1 MRLYFNPRCS
11 KSRAARDLLADA
23 GRDVEIV
30 DYQRRPPDSATLA
43 ALVDALDAPPASLV
57 RGNDPAFDP
66 DAAGP
71 LDRRHVIELLAARP
85 GLMQRPVL
93 VAGDRAV
100 IARPPERVFE
110 LIDPPTQD
118 DPRP

>member
-23 GRDVEIV
+23 GQRVEIV
-30 DYQRRPPDSATLA
+30 DYQATPLDRTTLA
-43 ALVDALDAPPASLV
+43 ALVDALDTPPASLV
-57 RGNDPAFDP
+57 RANDPGFDH

-71 LDRRHVIELLAARP
+71 LDRRHVIDLLAARP
-85 GLMQRPVL
+85 ALMQRPVL
-93 VAGDRAV
+93 VTGDRAV

-110 LIDPPTQD
+110 LTDPPIQD